1 MADERETI
9 NLLIA
14 GVGGQGVITLSGLV
28 VHAAVRSGFDVKQ
41 NEIHGMAQRGGSV
54 SSHVRI
60 GRKIHSP
67 VIDEGAA
74 DVLLALEKLEALRCI
89 HYLSPSGLLIV
100 DDRAIPPLSV
110 STGAIEYPVDVL
122 MRCRAR
128 AARIEVYSGDML
140 TESAGSD
147 RTLNTC
153 FAGILSKHLPFAE
166 TAWREAIAQYFP
178 ARHLAANLRA
188 FALGRTAKQQ

>member
-1 MADERETI
+1 MVGDRETI

-28 VHAAVRSGFDVKQ
+28 AHAAVLSGFDVKQ

-74 DVLLALEKLEALRCI
+74 HVLLALEKLEALRCI
-89 HYLSPSGLLIV
+89 QYLSPNGLLIV

-110 STGAIEYPVDVL
+110 STGAMEYPVDVL

-128 AARIEVYSGDML
+128 AARIEVYSGDTLSESVGSARML
-140 TESAGSD
+140 
-147 RTLNTC
+147 NIC
-153 FAGILSKHLPFAE
+153 FAGILSKHLPFE
-166 TAWREAIAQYFP
+166 ESAWREAVAECFA
-178 ARHLAANLRA
+178 ARHLEANLRA
-188 FALGRTAKQQ
+188 FDLGRSAKPD